1 MASFTNR
8 GTKQKPSWQYT
19 ISRYVNGK
27 YKPIRKGGFKTKKEA
42 QLAAAEVEAQ
52 LSKGSFVENLKIAF
66 VDYFE
71 KWFKLYKLDLKGPT
85 VKHYK
90 STLKYIK
97 EFFGDKPI
105 QDIIRSEYQE
115 FLNHYGKIYSKET
128 MLKVNGHIKSCL
140 ESAIEDGIIQYNFAK
155 KAKVTGLPAKNK
167 DEKYLNFKES
177 EMLYYELFNR
187 LNRGLS
193 YYAIL
198 LLLVSGMRFEELV
211 GLTRDDFDFNNNT
224 IRINKTWGYKND
236 MPKGF
241 GPTKNEQSKR
251 VISIDPKV
259 MNEFK
264 KLFLK
269 MPNNIHK
276 LVFFS
281 PVSKYNVITNN
292 AVNKAL
298 RIVLKDLS
306 IKNIITCHEL
316 RHTHASA
323 LIYKK
328 ATIPYICERLG
339 HSSPDITYK
348 RYLHLMKEL
357 RLEEDAV
364 AINMYQNG

>member
-52 LSKGSFVENLKIAF
+52 LKKGKYVENTKISFAE
-66 VDYFE
+66 YFN
-71 KWFKLYKLDLKGPT
+71 KWFSLYKIDLKTPT

-90 STLKYIK
+90 STLKYIE
-97 EFFGDKPI
+97 EFFGDKSI
-105 QDIIRSEYQE
+105 QDIIRSEYQA
-115 FLNHYGKIYSKET
+115 FLNQYGQKYSKET
-128 MLKVNGHIKSCL
+128 MLKTHGHIKSCL
-140 ESAIEDGIIQYNFAK
+140 ESAIEDGIIQYNFAN
-155 KAKVTGLPAKNK
+155 KAKVTGLAGK
-167 DEKYLNFKES
+167 DKDMKYLNFKES
-177 EMLYYELFNR
+177 ELLYHELFNR
-187 LNRGLS
+187 LDRGLS

-224 IRINKTWGYKND
+224 IRINKTWGYKKD
-236 MPKGF
+236 MPRGF
-241 GPTKNEQSKR
+241 GETKNEQSKR
-251 VISIDPKV
+251 IISIDPKV

-264 KLFLK
+264 KLFFK
-269 MPNNIHK
+269 TPNNIHK

-281 PVSKYNVITNN
+281 TTSKYHVITNT
-292 AVNKAL
+292 AVNK
-298 RIVLKDLS
+298 VLKRILDDLG
-306 IKNIITCHEL
+306 IEKKITPHEL

-348 RYLHLMKEL
+348 RYLHVMKEL
-357 RLEEDAV
+357 RIEEEAIAV
-364 AINMYQNG
+364 NMYQNG